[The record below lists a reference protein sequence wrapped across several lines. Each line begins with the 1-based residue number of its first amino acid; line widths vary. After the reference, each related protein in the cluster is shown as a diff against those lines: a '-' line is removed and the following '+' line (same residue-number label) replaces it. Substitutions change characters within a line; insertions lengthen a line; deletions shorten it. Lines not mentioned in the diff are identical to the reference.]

1 MSPAA
6 RAADRPLLVVGL
18 GNPGPRYA
26 AHRHNVGAMVLQ
38 GLLEDCGG
46 SLRRHKAAQALVAE
60 VRLGTGSDGLPGP
73 RAVLAQPTTYMND
86 AGGPVAGLTS
96 FYSLRPGDVVVLH
109 DDLELPFGEVRAK
122 MGGGEGGHNGLRS
135 ISKSLRS
142 RDYQRIRIGIGRPP
156 GRMAPADYVLQ
167 SFSTAERKNLPL
179 VVHDAID
186 VVHEMTGDRG

>member
-1 MSPAA
+1 MSLAGHTA
-6 RAADRPLLVVGL
+6 HRPLLVVGL

-38 GLLEDCGG
+38 GLLDDCGG
-46 SLRRHKAAQALVAE
+46 GLRRHKAAQALVAE
-60 VRLGTGSDGLPGP
+60 VRLGAGSGGLPGP

-122 MGGGEGGHNGLRS
+122 VGGGEGGHNGLRS

-156 GRMAPADYVLQ
+156 GRMTPADYVLQ
-167 SFSTAERKNLPL
+167 NFSTAERKDLPF